1 MPAGDSGRLDKHQR
15 VFPPGPPPSQTQ
27 PEHAVRWAEAS
38 IGTSEYAQL
47 VAQGEI
53 FQDEVSTRGKGRPE
67 RGERSES
74 LTDRVYIGQVLRERQ
89 RFSRG

>member
-53 FQDEVSTRGKGRPE
+53 FQDEASTRGESGPE
-67 RGERSES
+67 RGDGSES
-74 LTDRVYIGQVLRERQ
+74 LSHRV
-89 RFSRG
+89 